1 MPIHDFDCADC
12 GHAFEELILGSEV
25 PECPECS
32 STKVRKRISSFSI
45 GIPAHLRA
53 SVPMPEMPA
62 SGFGAGSCDDAGGP
76 GTCSSC

>member
-45 GIPAHLRA
+45 GTPAHLRA
-53 SVPMPEMPA
+53 SVPMPEMPS